1 MPQLSVT
8 QQSDG
13 RSRGGSHVCESLS
26 GRTLAGKTAD
36 GRLSGVR
43 FQEREGMVRESA
55 GGVLLPLVAVDRRTV
70 YTVGHCLVLMLVQPD
85 LLSSFEEQQ
94 YHT

>member
-43 FQEREGMVRESA
+43 FQEREGERISWWCA
-55 GGVLLPLVAVDRRTV
+55 AAFGG
-70 YTVGHCLVLMLVQPD
+70 
-85 LLSSFEEQQ
+85 S
-94 YHT
+94 